1 MRILIVGTRG
11 VVSYNFYHCNGGLS
25 IPVTTLCMSFCRV
38 TSTSAT
44 QKHLTP
50 SSNESMLATPLKV
63 PHKISV
69 KPRRKDVFAS
79 SLPIYALYVAA
90 SKQDYTAV

>member
-1 MRILIVGTRG
+1 MEKLHHAINQMRIFIVGTRG

-25 IPVTTLCMSFCRV
+25 IPVTTL
-38 TSTSAT
+38 
-44 QKHLTP
+44 TP
-50 SSNESMLATPLKV
+50 TSNESMLATPLKV